1 MPSPFLMIQ
10 SRLKIVGSMLTRES
24 FGQYEGKGISY
35 MDLLFIILLFVMLIF
50 VGYAKVQQ
58 GVVRTPGAISMTDD
72 EE

>member
-1 MPSPFLMIQ
+1 
-10 SRLKIVGSMLTRES
+10 
-24 FGQYEGKGISY
+24 

-58 GVVRTPGAISMTDD
+58 GVVKTPGAISMSDD